1 MALGKV
7 ERRAIESHT
16 AQSII
21 LSSSFGTMENT
32 KKDMKVNLR
41 IREDLWLTF
50 SEDCKARGTTASAEI
65 RRFIE
70 QQLGL

>member
-1 MALGKV
+1 MALGKI
-7 ERRAIESHT
+7 ERRAATSHT

-21 LSSSFGTMENT
+21 SATSFGAMENT
-32 KKDMKVNLR
+32 KKDLKVNIR

-50 SEDCKARGTTASAEI
+50 AEDCKARGTTASAEI

>member
-1 MALGKV
+1 MALRNI
-7 ERRAIESHT
+7 ERRTVTSHT
-16 AQSII
+16 APSII
-21 LSSSFGTMENT
+21 SATSFGAMENT
-32 KKDMKVNLR
+32 KKDLKVNIR

-50 SEDCKARGTTASAEI
+50 AEDCKARGTTASAEI